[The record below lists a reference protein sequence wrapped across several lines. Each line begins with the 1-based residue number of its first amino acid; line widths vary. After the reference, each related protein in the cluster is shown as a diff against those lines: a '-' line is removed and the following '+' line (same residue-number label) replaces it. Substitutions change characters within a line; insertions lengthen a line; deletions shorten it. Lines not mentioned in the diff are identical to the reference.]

1 MEIGTVNFFAVGKAK
16 QCSHTLQ
23 SLKRPFWVLNGG
35 GGLSAEPAVRH
46 ILQMERTVT
55 HNDNALSCAHVQIR
69 RLVSYQSDWS
79 YQLSV
84 SLTLQCINLI

>member
-35 GGLSAEPAVRH
+35 GGLSASAVRN
-46 ILQMERTVT
+46 ILQMERTVI
-55 HNDNALSCAHVQIR
+55 HNDNALSRAHVQIR